1 MAKTNP
7 PSGNKLLDNQV
18 VRFVL
23 SAGVGFAVDMAAFDL
38 FFYVVLKQKS
48 FNILGV
54 DVSKY
59 VLAFTVAFAMGVM
72 VNFLITKFLV
82 FSASTLSANQ
92 QFFRFAG
99 VATLGYF
106 ANLGILSLLI
116 NHFNVSPAIARPG
129 AALSLF
135 FASFFIHKLFSFNL
149 SLRHHAPGRHNQT
162 SN

>member
-1 MAKTNP
+1 MAKKGTAA
-7 PSGNKLLDNQV
+7 GRKLLDNQV

-23 SAGVGFAVDMAAFDL
+23 SAGVGFAVDMAAFDF
-38 FFYVVLKQKS
+38 FFYVVLKQAS
-48 FNILGV
+48 YHILGV

-59 VLAFTVAFAMGVM
+59 VLAFTIAFAMGVM

-82 FSASTLSANQ
+82 FSASTLSSTK

-116 NHFNVSPAIARPG
+116 KHFNVYPAVARPS

-149 SLRHHAPGRHNQT
+149 SLRHHAAGTHNQT
-162 SN
+162 GS

>member
-1 MAKTNP
+1 MVKKTAAA
-7 PSGNKLLDNQV
+7 GRKLLGNQV

-23 SAGVGFAVDMAAFDL
+23 SAGVGFAVDMAAFDC
-38 FFYVVLKQKS
+38 FFYVLLNQNS
-48 FNILGV
+48 YHILGI

-59 VLAFTVAFAMGVM
+59 VLAFSIAFAMGVM

-82 FSASTLSANQ
+82 FSASTLSSGK
-92 QFFRFAG
+92 QFLRFAG

-106 ANLGILSLLI
+106 ANLGILTLLI
-116 NHFNVSPAIARPG
+116 KHFNIAPAVARPA

-149 SLRHHAPGRHNQT
+149 SLRQHATGTHNQA